1 MTEQDNSNEQM
12 TGRGAD
18 AQQPG
23 STGADAHTVADEAD
37 GVVSAEG
44 SGEEGSATASGD
56 QEWAAMRQKLEE
68 TEAAL
73 SKSRDETLRA
83 MAEMQNIRKRGARE
97 MQQARDFA
105 VEGFARDLLSVS
117 DNMER
122 ALGAMPQSQDTA
134 IKALVDGVGMVQA
147 ELRRIFGNH
156 GISRIECVGQPFD
169 PNLHQAVQEVEA
181 PEATPGSVVAE
192 LQPGYLLRG
201 RLLRAAM
208 VTVAKA

>member
-1 MTEQDNSNEQM
+1 MTEQDISNEQM
-12 TGRGAD
+12 TGQGAD

-23 STGADAHTVADEAD
+23 STGADAHTVADGAD
-37 GVVSAEG
+37 DVVSAEG
-44 SGEEGSATASGD
+44 SGDGSATASGD

-73 SKSRDETLRA
+73 AKSRDETLRA

-105 VEGFARDLLSVS
+105 VEGFARDLLNVS

-156 GISRIECVGQPFD
+156 GISRIECIGQPFD

-208 VTVAKA
+208 VTVAKV

>member
-1 MTEQDNSNEQM
+1 MTDQEYSNEQM
-12 TGRGAD
+12 TRQD
-18 AQQPG
+18 AEAGQP
-23 STGADAHTVADEAD
+23 AQNVEDAHTVAEETD
-37 GVVSAEG
+37 GVVAEG
-44 SGEEGSATASGD
+44 TEGFSAAAPGD
-56 QEWAAMRQKLEE
+56 DRELSTLRQKLEE

-73 SKSRDETLRA
+73 AKSRDETLRA
-83 MAEMQNIRKRGARE
+83 MAEMQNIRKRGQRE

-122 ALGAMPQSQDTA
+122 ALGAMPASQDTA

-147 ELRRIFGNH
+147 ELRRVFGNH

-169 PNLHQAVQEVEA
+169 PNQHQAVQEVEA
-181 PEATPGSVVAE
+181 PDTQPGLVVAE

>member
-1 MTEQDNSNEQM
+1 MTEQDISNEQM
-12 TGRGAD
+12 TGQGAD

-23 STGADAHTVADEAD
+23 STGADAHTVADGAD
-37 GVVSAEG
+37 DVVSAEG
-44 SGEEGSATASGD
+44 SGDGSATASGD

-73 SKSRDETLRA
+73 AKSRDETLRA

-156 GISRIECVGQPFD
+156 GISRIECIGQPFD

-181 PEATPGSVVAE
+181 PEVPPGSVVAE